1 MKTLSLAAAAA
12 ALLTLGACKQETVVA
27 SNGDDMQ
34 EQLAAAK
41 KVELPPSVKS
51 SKAYRCK
58 DNSIVYI
65 DLFEGDK
72 MASIRDSKDGMPT
85 MLKAD
90 EAGKPLIADGGYSV
104 SGSGATLTVERPG
117 KGSQACKA

>member
-1 MKTLSLAAAAA
+1 MKTLTLAAAAA
-12 ALLTLGACKQETVVA
+12 ALLALGACKQETVI
-27 SNGDDMQ
+27 SGDRDDMKD
-34 EQLAAAK
+34 ELAAAK

-51 SKAYRCK
+51 SKSYRCK

-90 EAGKPLIADGGYSV
+90 EAGKPLIADGGFSV
-104 SGSGATLTVERPG
+104 SGTGATLTVERPG
-117 KGSQACKA
+117 KGTQACKA

>member
-1 MKTLSLAAAAA
+1 MKTLTLVATAA
-12 ALLTLGACKQETVVA
+12 ALFTLGACKQETVVA
-27 SNGDDMQ
+27 RTGDDMQ
-34 EQLAAAK
+34 AELAAAK
-41 KVELPPSVKS
+41 KVELPPAVKS

-72 MASIRDSKDGMPT
+72 MANIRDSKDGTPI

-104 SGSGATLTVERPG
+104 SGSGATLTVERLG

>member
-12 ALLTLGACKQETVVA
+12 ALIALGACKQETVVA
-27 SNGDDMQ
+27 RNGDDMQ
-34 EQLAAAK
+34 AELAAAK

-51 SKAYRCK
+51 SKSYRCK

-72 MASIRDSKDGMPT
+72 MASIRDTKDGMPT

-90 EAGKPLIADGGYSV
+90 EAGKPLIADGGFSV

>member
-1 MKTLSLAAAAA
+1 MKTLSLAVAAA

-41 KVELPPSVKS
+41 KVELPPAVKS

-85 MLKAD
+85 VLKAD
-90 EAGKPLIADGGYSV
+90 AVGKPLIADGGFSII
-104 SGSGATLTVERPG
+104 GSGATLFVERPG
-117 KGSQACKA
+117 KGSQACKT

>member
-1 MKTLSLAAAAA
+1 MKTLSLVAAAA
-12 ALLTLGACKQETVVA
+12 ALLALGACKQETVI
-27 SNGDDMQ
+27 SGDRDDMKD
-34 EQLAAAK
+34 ELAAAK

-51 SKAYRCK
+51 SKSYRCK

-72 MASIRDSKDGMPT
+72 MASIRDTKDGMPT

-90 EAGKPLIADGGYSV
+90 EAGKPLIADGGFSV